1 MVGCIVVVPSYPPEW
16 SCLVDVGPCPE
27 VTSKVTSY

>member
-16 SCLVDVGPCPE
+16 SCLVDVGL
-27 VTSKVTSY
+27 SLKVTN

>member
-16 SCLVDVGPCPE
+16 SCLVDVSLSPS
-27 VTSKVTSY
+27 VTNKINSY